1 MLRIRTF
8 PWTYSPRTFSLPDNS
23 PSLCTWCRTFPPSTI
38 RRSTYKAIYTVN
50 VYKIDRVDRVGSG
63 IRVSAIFQNISR
75 LVGRLGSGVR
85 VSASFQTF
93 AFTSSSYF
101 ICREH
106 VNVKKTEHC
115 NGGLLEGLTC
125 SSSRGKWPTWGG
137 KLPWGCLG
145 NMSEGGN
152 FQGECHTLN
161 VGQVPHFESW
171 LDSEWIR
178 HSHRIHVLSD
188 K

>member
-23 PSLCTWCRTFPPSTI
+23 PSICTWCRTFPPSTI

-106 VNVKKTEHC
+106 VNVKKNWTLQWRATRGANLLIEPGEMTYVGREIAMGMSGEYVRGRKFPGGMSYTQCWSGPTFLELTWQWVDTTFTPYSRTE
-115 NGGLLEGLTC
+115 
-125 SSSRGKWPTWGG
+125 W
-137 KLPWGCLG
+137 
-145 NMSEGGN
+145 
-152 FQGECHTLN
+152 
-161 VGQVPHFESW
+161 
-171 LDSEWIR
+171 
-178 HSHRIHVLSD
+178 
-188 K
+188 